1 MKSTKKLWLL
11 AIAVTLLTLL
21 LTLCASAETYSGSC
35 GANADWSFDTETGV
49 LKISGTGEM
58 SSYGKTSMPWYDY
71 RTQVKSIVIENG
83 ITSIGKRAFSEC
95 AATSVEIA
103 DSVTVING
111 YAFRICHNITDIK
124 IGKGVMAINE
134 YAFNELLSLESIV
147 IPGNVKKIN
156 KLVFNNCKK
165 LSSVTI
171 EEGVETILNGAF
183 NNCISL
189 KEIILPSTLKSIG
202 NIEGD
207 SAFTKCTALEKVTFL
222 SKDAAIYPD
231 SEAGIPETA
240 TVYCYEGSLAE
251 AYADKYG
258 REKVTFKPPFA
269 NEKTTAFTLTAG
281 ALRAEAGKLLPIASL
296 KRQSLTSTYDL
307 DLLLVDENGALLVRT
322 ADGDTEALFNSNG
335 EALLLADNTDIVII
349 YNDQNGKARFYV
361 NRQYPLVGAEL
372 KPAVG
377 IEIADEKL
385 LSSFVFS
392 EELVLADGVLC
403 DECKEIE
410 DSPTLFAGFQTNE
423 NKTAIRI
430 ISGINTL
437 YYDSIGFEISLYV
450 DDELK
455 GSKTESIGTVFSSIL
470 NDSEKVSAEELGFS
484 YLALAEINN
493 VNRGDYPDSSLVYF
507 KIKPF
512 STIGGE
518 KLYGIEKTITVTNEN
533 GENRFVNG
541 IEAPFVPVVRFIAT
555 SDIHFTDTTGS
566 NANRI

>member
-21 LTLCASAETYSGSC
+21 LTLCASAETYSGTC
-35 GANADWSFDTETGV
+35 GASANWSFDTETGV
-49 LKISGTGEM
+49 LTISGTGAMTDYVKSELA
-58 SSYGKTSMPWYDY
+58 TTPWYEY
-71 RTQVKSIVIENG
+71 RNQVKAIVIADG
-83 ITSIGKRAFSEC
+83 ITNVGTYAFSEC
-95 AATSVEIA
+95 AATTVTIA
-103 DSVTVING
+103 DSVTKIGG
-111 YAFRICHNITDIK
+111 YAFRECQSVTDIHIGSGVTF
-124 IGKGVMAINE
+124 IGKFAINNWK
-134 YAFNELLSLESIV
+134 AIKSLT
-147 IPGNVKKIN
+147 IPGNVKELQHNAI
-156 KLVFNNCKK
+156 NNCSA
-165 LSSVTI
+165 LTSLTL
-171 EEGVETILNGAF
+171 EEGI
-183 NNCISL
+183 
-189 KEIILPSTLKSIG
+189 EIIPSQAITGCKALTELEVPASAKTFGTKG
-202 NIEGD
+202 NAL
-207 SAFTKCTALEKVTFL
+207 SAVEKCTGLTKITFL
-222 SKDAAIYPD
+222 SKDTAIYPD

-258 REKVTFKPPFA
+258 REKVTFEPPFA

-296 KRQSLTSTYDL
+296 KRQGLTSEYDL

-322 ADGDTEALFNSNG
+322 ADVDTEALFNSNG

-410 DSPTLFAGFQTNE
+410 DSPALFASFQTNE
-423 NKTAIRI
+423 DKTAIRI

-455 GSKTESIGTVFSSIL
+455 GSKTESISTVFSSIL
-470 NDSEKVSAEELGFS
+470 NDSEKVSAEKLGFS
-484 YLALAEINN
+484 YLALAEIHN

-533 GENRFVNG
+533 GENRFVN
-541 IEAPFVPVVRFIAT
+541 
-555 SDIHFTDTTGS
+555 
-566 NANRI
+566 